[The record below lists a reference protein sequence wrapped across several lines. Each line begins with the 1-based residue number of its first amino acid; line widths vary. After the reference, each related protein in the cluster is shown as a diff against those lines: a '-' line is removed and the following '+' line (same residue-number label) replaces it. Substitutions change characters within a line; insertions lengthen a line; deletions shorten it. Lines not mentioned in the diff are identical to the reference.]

1 MLHKQHQQV
10 EDLWLE
16 PDDLAVGPE
25 LVPLRVDLGS
35 CEPILHSTPKGDL
48 SGTHERQE
56 TGQRQGH
63 DNAFSR
69 PPQSVRLPTR
79 VLYSRIET
87 GGNWTLESRS

>member
-1 MLHKQHQQV
+1 MPHKQHQQV

-16 PDDLAVGPE
+16 PDDLAIGPE
-25 LVPLRVDLGS
+25 LVTLRVDLGI
-35 CEPILHSTPKGDL
+35 CEPILHSTPTGD
-48 SGTHERQE
+48 SAARQE

-69 PPQSVRLPTR
+69 PPHSARLPTR

-87 GGNWTLESRS
+87 GGNWTLESQS